1 MKEKEVKEVYKILAN
16 YKNKLQ
22 LTQDLIQDIV
32 MKVVKNYD
40 EGKYNADKS
49 TFTTWVYSIAK
60 NHKITQDRKENGS
73 SFEKEKQRSFLR
85 IDVDIFES
93 SLADENNDD
102 KEIQLEKETLIK
114 KAIEQ
119 LSEKEKDVIIKFY
132 YEDYSVQQIAA
143 EIEETE
149 SNIKTI
155 LFRTRNKIKV
165 FLQKD

>member
-60 NHKITQDRKENGS
+60 NEKINADRKENGS
-73 SFEKEKQRSFLR
+73 SFEKEKQRTFLR
-85 IDVDIFES
+85 IDVNIFES
-93 SLADENNDD
+93 NLPIDDDEY
-102 KEIQLEKETLIK
+102 EIQLEKEMMLK

-119 LSEKEKDVIIKFY
+119 LSEKEKDVIIKYY

-155 LFRTRNKIKV
+155 LFRTRNKLKV